1 MGRATVRTS
10 IGKSSPFRSWDCGG
24 IIRSVSACSCGPR
37 SRAERCPGSTVLRKE
52 GGTMYLQ
59 QSHADAGVGL
69 AYLLGR
75 NGQVELGYH
84 FTYFLPVRGQSRG
97 QKPLR
102 ADRQRRTSALHPPL
116 LAWKWALV
124 VSSAGGY

>member
-1 MGRATVRTS
+1 RLIGSAGLTYVSLNPMLTGH
-10 IGKSSPFRSWDCGG
+10 GKSNSEDFYRQELPVPILGLRWDYPLRQRLLLRASLAGG
-24 IIRSVSACSCGPR
+24 ALPR
-37 SRAERCPGSTVLRKE
+37 VDSLRKE

-102 ADRQRRTSALHPPL
+102 ADRQR
-116 LAWKWALV
+116 
-124 VSSAGGY
+124 